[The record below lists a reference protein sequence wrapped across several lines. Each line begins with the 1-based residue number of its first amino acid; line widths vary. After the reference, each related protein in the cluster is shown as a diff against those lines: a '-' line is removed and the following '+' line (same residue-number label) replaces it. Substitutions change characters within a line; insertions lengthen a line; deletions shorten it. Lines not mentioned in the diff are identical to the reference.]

1 MLLREKSCGLGRGSI
16 TKLLMLGLQSSFSQ
30 NIKVNFLRKYKKV
43 FKLLDKIFNFLK
55 HDKISF

>member
-16 TKLLMLGLQSSFSQ
+16 TKLLMLGLQSSVSQ
-30 NIKVNFLRKYKKV
+30 NIKINFLRKYKKV

>member
-30 NIKVNFLRKYKKV
+30 NIKINFLRKYKKV